1 MEYVHYSVMTQE
13 ILEYLVPPHDR
24 PAKMVDCTCGEGGH
38 TFLFLS
44 KYPNLEVVGLDRDR
58 EIQQKAIKRMEPFA
72 DRFTAKN
79 IWFDDFFSDYQEQD
93 LDLVLFDLG
102 ISSFHFEESER
113 GFSFR
118 KDEELDMRLDKDAPI
133 SAQDVVNGY
142 QEKRLAD
149 VIYQFGEERYSRRIA
164 RAIVEERKLHRIT
177 GSEELASIIYKSV
190 PPNYRYGRIHPAT
203 RSFQAIRIE
212 VNRELDRIEP
222 ALKGAVNALKSGG
235 RLAVISFHSL
245 EDRPVKW
252 LFKGMAEGSEAV
264 IRILTKKPLVPSENE
279 VRENPA
285 SRSAKLRIIEK
296 L

>member
-1 MEYVHYSVMTQE
+1 MDYVHYSVMTHE
-13 ILEYLVPPHDR
+13 ILEYLVPPVDR

-38 TFLFLS
+38 THLFLS
-44 KYPNLEVVGLDRDR
+44 TYPNLEVIGLDRDR
-58 EIQQKAIKRMEPFA
+58 EIQNKAIKRMEPFA
-72 DRFTAKN
+72 PRFKAVNT
-79 IWFDDFFSDYQEQD
+79 WFDDFFTAYEEQD

-118 KDEELDMRLDKDAPI
+118 KGESLDMRLDNDAPI

-142 QEKRLAD
+142 QEGRLAD

-164 RAIVEERKLHRIT
+164 RAIVEERKIHKIT
-177 GSEELASIIYKSV
+177 SSEELASIIYKAV

-222 ALKGAVNALKSGG
+222 AIKGAVNALKRGG

-252 LFKGMAEGSEAV
+252 LFKGMAEGDEKR
-264 IRILTKKPLVPSENE
+264 IKILTKKPLVPSEAE
-279 VRENPA
+279 VKENPA

>member
-1 MEYVHYSVMTQE
+1 
-13 ILEYLVPPHDR
+13 
-24 PAKMVDCTCGEGGH
+24 
-38 TFLFLS
+38 
-44 KYPNLEVVGLDRDR
+44 
-58 EIQQKAIKRMEPFA
+58 
-72 DRFTAKN
+72 
-79 IWFDDFFSDYQEQD
+79 
-93 LDLVLFDLG
+93 
-102 ISSFHFEESER
+102 
-113 GFSFR
+113 
-118 KDEELDMRLDKDAPI
+118 
-133 SAQDVVNGY
+133 
-142 QEKRLAD
+142 
-149 VIYQFGEERYSRRIA
+149 
-164 RAIVEERKLHRIT
+164 
-177 GSEELASIIYKSV
+177 
-190 PPNYRYGRIHPAT
+190 
-203 RSFQAIRIE
+203 

>member
-1 MEYVHYSVMTQE
+1 MEYVHYSVMRNE
-13 ILEYLVPPHDR
+13 ILEYLKPPTDR

-44 KYPNLEVVGLDRDR
+44 AYPNLQVTGLDRDSV
-58 EIQQKAIKRMEPFA
+58 IQQKAIKRMESFG
-72 DRFTAKN
+72 DRFTPKN
-79 IWFDDFFSDYQEQD
+79 IWFDDFFTDYQDQD

-118 KDEELDMRLDKDAPI
+118 KGEILDMRLDQNAPI

-142 QEKRLAD
+142 QEQKLAD

-164 RAIVEERKLHRIT
+164 RAIVENRKLHKIES
-177 GSEELASIIYKSV
+177 SEELASIIYKSV

-222 ALKGAVNALKSGG
+222 ALKGAVKALRSGG

-252 LFKGMAEGSEAV
+252 LFKSMAEGDDPT
-264 IRILTKKPLVPSENE
+264 IKILTKKPLVPTETE
-279 VRENPA
+279 ITENPA

-296 L
+296 R

>member
-1 MEYVHYSVMTQE
+1 
-13 ILEYLVPPHDR
+13 
-24 PAKMVDCTCGEGGH
+24 
-38 TFLFLS
+38 
-44 KYPNLEVVGLDRDR
+44 
-58 EIQQKAIKRMEPFA
+58 
-72 DRFTAKN
+72 
-79 IWFDDFFSDYQEQD
+79 
-93 LDLVLFDLG
+93 
-102 ISSFHFEESER
+102 
-113 GFSFR
+113 
-118 KDEELDMRLDKDAPI
+118 MRLDNDAPI

-164 RAIVEERKLHRIT
+164 RAIVEARKLHRIT

-190 PPNYRYGRIHPAT
+190 PPPNYRYGRIHPAT

-222 ALKGAVNALKSGG
+222 ALKGAVKALKSGG

-252 LFKGMAEGSEAV
+252 LFKGMAEGDEAT
-264 IRILTKKPLVPSENE
+264 IKILTKKPLIPSEDE

-285 SRSAKLRIIEK
+285 SRSAKLRIVEK

>member
-1 MEYVHYSVMTQE
+1 MEYVHYSVMTHE
-13 ILEYLVPPHDR
+13 LLEYLVPPQDR

-38 TFLFLS
+38 TYLFLS
-44 KYPNLEVVGLDRDR
+44 TYANLEITGLDRDLD
-58 EIQQKAIKRMEPFA
+58 IQKKAIKRMEPFA

-79 IWFDDFFSDYQEQD
+79 IWFDDYFADYGAQD

-102 ISSFHFEESER
+102 ISSFHFEESQR

-118 KDEELDMRLDKDAPI
+118 KGEVLDMRLDREAPL

-142 QEKRLAD
+142 QEQRLAD
-149 VIYQFGEERYSRRIA
+149 IIYKFGEERYSRRIA
-164 RAIVEERKLHRIT
+164 RAIVAARRVRKIT
-177 GSEELASIIYKSV
+177 DSEELASIIYKAV
-190 PPNYRYGRIHPAT
+190 PPNYRYGRSHPAT

-222 ALKGAVNALKSGG
+222 ALKGAVKALRPGG

-252 LFKGMAEGSEAV
+252 LFKAMAEGNEAC
-264 IRILTKKPLVPSENE
+264 IRILTKKPLVPGESE
-279 VRENPA
+279 VKENPA

>member
-1 MEYVHYSVMTQE
+1 MEFVHYSVMRHE
-13 ILEYLVPPHDR
+13 ILEHLVPPSDR

-38 TFLFLS
+38 TFLYLS
-44 KYPNLEVVGLDRDR
+44 KYENLTVIGLDRDSV
-58 EIQQKAIKRMEPFA
+58 IQEKAIKRMEKFG
-72 DRFTAKN
+72 DRFIPKN
-79 IWFDDFFSDYQEQD
+79 TWFDTFFDEYENHD

-102 ISSFHFEESER
+102 ISSFHFEESQR
-113 GFSFR
+113 GFSFSR
-118 KDEELDMRLDKDAPI
+118 DEELDMRLDKNASI

-142 QEKRLAD
+142 QEQKLAD
-149 VIYQFGEERYSRRIA
+149 VIYQYGEERYSRRIA
-164 RAIVEERKLHRIT
+164 RAIVERRKTGKIT
-177 GSEELASIIYKSV
+177 RTEELASIIYKSV

-222 ALKGAVNALKSGG
+222 AVKNAIAALKSGG

-252 LFKGMAEGSEAV
+252 LFKGMAEGSSAK
-264 IRILTKKPLVPSENE
+264 IRILTKKPLVPSEE
-279 VRENPA
+279 EITENPA